1 VSIWFDCF
9 GLQLLGGFIYGRT
22 WFYQNLRKQYDLGRA
37 IKKIKDDCILLANNC
52 LQLPFVFLMFSFAFS
67 FFPSGHSFFF
77 PARSCSST
85 WPYKSP
91 SPGPKILL
99 PFLNQLGF
107 KVLML
112 PLISNSPT
120 TSGVYVNRFTYT
132 LLY

>member
-1 VSIWFDCF
+1 MSIWLDCF

-77 PARSCSST
+77 PLGAAAPLGPIKAHRPARKFFFLFST
-85 WPYKSP
+85 NLGSKS
-91 SPGPKILL
+91 
-99 PFLNQLGF
+99 
-107 KVLML
+107 
-112 PLISNSPT
+112 
-120 TSGVYVNRFTYT
+120 
-132 LLY
+132 